1 MYLSKLERE
10 KIIAAYDCEG
20 LVESDHYQVEPDTW
34 VYLFRDKNE
43 KKYVLI
49 DADYLDFDFE
59 VYPHLLNFNDG
70 EFIKLE
76 FVLQREVPVKNNASK
91 EQTSGTLLFEYTD

>member
-59 VYPHLLNFNDG
+59 VYLSVFRLFFLFFLTHLLSSF
-70 EFIKLE
+70 
-76 FVLQREVPVKNNASK
+76 FVVLRS
-91 EQTSGTLLFEYTD
+91 

>member
-1 MYLSKLERE
+1 MYLSKSERE
-10 KIIAAYDCEG
+10 KIIAVYDCEG

-59 VYPHLLNFNDG
+59 VYPHLLKFNNS
-70 EFIKLE
+70 EFVKIE
-76 FVLQREVPVKNNASK
+76 FVLQREIPAKNTASK